1 MTVKICDTAFDPFA
15 EIKNFQSELALKGK
29 FGATSIFIGT
39 MRDFND
45 GHDVQAMTLEHY
57 DGMTQ
62 KQLAKIITAAKD
74 KWQILDCLIVHRV
87 GDILPNEPIVLVV
100 VWSAHR
106 GEAFDACR
114 YLMEELKANAPF
126 WKLETLFTNET
137 RWVSKAVFNLKN
149 NQSLA

>member
-1 MTVKICDTAFDPFA
+1 MTVKICDTAFDPFV
-15 EIKNFQSELALKGK
+15 EIQSFQKQLALHGK

-45 GHDVQAMTLEHY
+45 GDDVQAMKLEHY

-62 KQLAKIITAAKD
+62 KQLAQIIATAQT
-74 KWQILDCLIVHRV
+74 KWQILECLIVHRV
-87 GDILPNEPIVLVV
+87 GEILPNEPIVLVS

-126 WKLETLFTNET
+126 WKLETLATNET
-137 RWVSKAVFNLKN
+137 RWVSKAVTLKH
-149 NQSLA
+149 LKI

>member
-1 MTVKICDTAFDPFA
+1 MTIKICETAFEPFA
-15 EIKNFQSELALKGK
+15 EIQNFQNNLTLNGK

-45 GHDVQAMTLEHY
+45 GDDVQAMTLEHY

-62 KQLAKIITAAKD
+62 KQLAKIITAAKT
-74 KWQILDCLIVHRV
+74 KWSILDCLIVHRV
-87 GDILPNEPIVLVV
+87 GKILPNEPIVLVS

-114 YLMEELKANAPF
+114 FLMEELKANAPF
-126 WKLETLFTNET
+126 WKLETLAINQT
-137 RWVSKAVFNLKN
+137 RWVSKNH
-149 NQSLA
+149 

>member
-1 MTVKICDTAFDPFA
+1 MTIKICDVAFEPFS
-15 EIKNFQSELALKGK
+15 EIQTFQNALALNGK

-45 GHDVQAMTLEHY
+45 GDDVQAMMLEHY

-62 KQLAKIITAAKD
+62 KQLTKMVTTTRS
-74 KWQILDCLIVHRV
+74 KWQILDFLIVHRI
-87 GDILPNEPIVLVV
+87 GEILPNEPSVLVA

-106 GEAFDACR
+106 NEAFEACR

-126 WKLETLFTNET
+126 WKLEKLATNQN
-137 RWVSKAVFNLKN
+137 RWVSKF
-149 NQSLA
+149 

>member
-1 MTVKICDTAFDPFA
+1 MTIKICDFLFEPFA
-15 EIKNFQSELALKGK
+15 EIQNYQNQLALGGK

-45 GHDVQAMTLEHY
+45 GDDVQAMTLEHY

-62 KQLAKIITAAKD
+62 KQLAKIVTTAKAQ
-74 KWQILDCLIVHRV
+74 WQLLDCLIVHRV
-87 GDILPNEPIVLVV
+87 GEIFPNEPIVLVA
-100 VWSAHR
+100 VWAAHR

-126 WKLETLFTNET
+126 WKLEQLVSNEK
-137 RWVSKAVFNLKN
+137 RWVSKN
-149 NQSLA
+149 SLI

>member
-1 MTVKICDTAFDPFA
+1 MTVKICDTAFDPFV
-15 EIKNFQSELALKGK
+15 EIQNFQNQLALNGK

-39 MRDFND
+39 MRDFNEGD
-45 GHDVQAMTLEHY
+45 DVQMMTLEHY

-62 KQLAKIITAAKD
+62 KQLAKIITAAKTQ
-74 KWQILDCLIVHRV
+74 WQILDCLIVHRV
-87 GDILPNEPIVLVV
+87 GGISPNEPIVLVV

-126 WKLETLFTNET
+126 WKLETLVTNES

-149 NQSLA
+149 NRPLA